1 MMSRGESITPVAAL
15 SDARRVNVIP
25 HAVHTGDTIH
35 FGGHLGSEV
44 KFAAIQYW
52 TMKATI
58 S

>member
-1 MMSRGESITPVAAL
+1 M
-15 SDARRVNVIP
+15 NVIP